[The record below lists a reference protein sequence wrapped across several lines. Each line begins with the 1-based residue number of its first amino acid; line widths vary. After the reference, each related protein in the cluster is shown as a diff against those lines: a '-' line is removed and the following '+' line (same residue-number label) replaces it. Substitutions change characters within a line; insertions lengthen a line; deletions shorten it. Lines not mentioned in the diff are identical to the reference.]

1 MALAVHHRT
10 IFWQLV
16 RYGISG
22 AIVTS
27 LYTLVFVGVDSFTH
41 APLQLCN
48 LAGFAAAVLLGYLL
62 HSRVTF
68 RNHGLRGRGSQLRFL
83 VASVPSLVLNAGW
96 AWLLGTHFHLPH
108 WTVQLPIW
116 FVTPLLV
123 FAIQRWWVFR

>member
-1 MALAVHHRT
+1 MALDARHRT
-10 IFWQLV
+10 LFWQLV
-16 RYGISG
+16 RYGING
-22 AIVTS
+22 AIVTA
-27 LYTLVFVGVDSFTH
+27 LYTAVFVGVDSLTR

-48 LAGFAAAVLLGYLL
+48 LAGYGAAVLLGYFL

-68 RNHGLRGRGSQLRFL
+68 RNHGQRGRGSQFRFL
-83 VASVPSLVLNAGW
+83 VASLPSLFLNGFW
-96 AWLLGTHFHLPH
+96 TWLLGTHLHLAH